1 MKMIKQSILAA
12 GILTAGLV
20 SAQDVSMNNMIKVG
34 ATAGLAVPADNLSA
48 AIGVDVAYQYPIAEN
63 FKLGVTSGYS
73 HYVGKEGVD
82 GFGIV
87 PVAATGQFTVA
98 QNVFLGADL
107 GYAFFTGKNTEGGAF
122 YYQPKVG
129 YDFGVAEAFLGY
141 KGMSKDGYNMSSIN
155 LGAAYKF

>member
-1 MKMIKQSILAA
+1 MKKLFLAGA
-12 GILTAGLV
+12 FALFGLV
-20 SAQDVSMNNMIKVG
+20 SAQKSELTGVKVG
-34 ATAGLAVPADNLSA
+34 AHIGLPVGDLATSHSFNL
-48 AIGVDVAYQYPIAEN
+48 GVDVAYQYPIAEN

-122 YYQPKVG
+122 YYQAKVG

-155 LGAAYKF
+155 IGAAYKF

>member
-1 MKMIKQSILAA
+1 MEIYDVLFWFDYIGLPVGDLAD
-12 GILTAGLV
+12 LN
-20 SAQDVSMNNMIKVG
+20 SF
-34 ATAGLAVPADNLSA
+34 NL
-48 AIGVDVAYQYPIAEN
+48 GVDVAYLYPIAEN
-63 FKLGVTSGYS
+63 FKLGVTTGYS
-73 HYVGKEGVD
+73 HYTGKDYTVAGYTIKGEGS
-82 GFGIV
+82 GII